1 MKKILYLSFY
11 TALIMAVFMGC
22 SSSKSVST
30 SYKPVQAP
38 ADKAL
43 VYIYRSSSYAALIA
57 MSVDLDNF
65 QTGNFRTK
73 NYYICLL
80 DPGSHQIIA
89 HAENKSELNLQLEGG
104 KTYYIELQPKMGF
117 AIARCNLE
125 INNSESDALKKVAK
139 CKLIGI
145 NQPAKQLLGDLPVSK

>member
-1 MKKILYLSFY
+1 MKKVLYLSFY
-11 TALIMAVFMGC
+11 TVLIMAVVMGC

-30 SYKPVQAP
+30 SYKQVQVP
-38 ADKAL
+38 TDKAL
-43 VYIYRSSSYAALIA
+43 VYVYRSSSYGALIA

-65 QTGNFRTK
+65 QLGNFRSR

-125 INNSESDALKKVAK
+125 INSTEMDAQKKIAK